1 LPHIGCH
8 IAVADGVFAQLMAE
22 MGIERPADVPRE
34 KEKKIDWFKP
44 EKEKGRS
51 TLKKWECGCG
61 QKIRVGKEDW
71 PGAICKSCGTEY
83 VNKADLSHVI
93 YQAN

>member
-1 LPHIGCH
+1 MKE
-8 IAVADGVFAQLMAE
+8 F
-22 MGIERPADVPRE
+22 GIERPTDVPRE
-34 KEKKIDWFKP
+34 KEKRIDWFKP

-61 QKIRVGKEDW
+61 QKVRVGKEDW

-83 VNKADLSHVI
+83 VRMDGLTKSRIICTHQSMS
-93 YQAN
+93 Y